1 MNTRRGILVT
11 TFGAT
16 LFMNFASIYWTM
28 WAVLSTSI
36 FTLMLTDFMFFEVRL
51 PQAHMSRTPLTL
63 THAAPCLH
71 VFYACAFVLTM
82 TFFWC
87 TARRTM
93 SSGRKRRKGYVMMRS
108 PTDCVGQFAATAK
121 RGAPLSRCFRVR
133 GRCGD
138 INIYARAAGRVSDPA
153 GRAPRVS
160 LDDGSLSR
168 VESCAVF

>member
-51 PQAHMSRTPLTL
+51 PQAHTSRTPFTL
-63 THAAPCLH
+63 THAALCLH
-71 VFYACAFVLTM
+71 VFYACVFVLTM
-82 TFFWC
+82 APFLC

-93 SSGRKRRKGYVMMRS
+93 SSGRKRRKGCVMMRS
-108 PTDCVGQFAATAK
+108 PTDCVGQFAATAS
-121 RGAPLSRCFRVR
+121 AEHLSRGVFALA
-133 GRCGD
+133 G
-138 INIYARAAGRVSDPA
+138 AAGILIFM
-153 GRAPRVS
+153 RARLAASQTRRDARLVS
-160 LDDGSLSR
+160 LLMM
-168 VESCAVF
+168 AVFLVC